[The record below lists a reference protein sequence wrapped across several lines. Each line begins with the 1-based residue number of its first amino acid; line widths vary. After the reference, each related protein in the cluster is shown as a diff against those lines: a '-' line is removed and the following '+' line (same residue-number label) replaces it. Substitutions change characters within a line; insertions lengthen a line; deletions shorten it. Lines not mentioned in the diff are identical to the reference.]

1 MFAISSKLAFEEG
14 TPLLTHLG
22 SPKGNIIKGRNSQDK
37 WRHTNILA
45 AVEGTRPHIDML
57 FEADVGLQLN
67 QYFPSCASRTSKRA
81 NFELSLR

>member
-22 SPKGNIIKGRNSQDK
+22 SPKGNIIKGRVSQDK

-45 AVEGTRPHIDML
+45 TVEGTRPHIDRL
-57 FEADVGLQLN
+57 FEADVGLQLIN
-67 QYFPSCASRTSKRA
+67 ISHHVLL
-81 NFELSLR
+81 ELLRELILSYL